1 MRVIIEVNLDISD
14 EYIEKWSKDR
24 LKYNTSLYHSEEKA
38 EKEIKENP
46 IQNSY
51 ANEIEDLLMNYSEGL
66 NECTAKVMKVL

>member
-24 LKYNTSLYHSEEKA
+24 LKYNISLYHSEEKA

-46 IQNSY
+46 IQNLY
-51 ANEIEDLLMNYSEGL
+51 ADQIEDLLMNYSEGL
-66 NECTAKVMKVL
+66 NECTAKVIKVL